1 MTAHELVIHAFS
13 PFWEDEIIGSLWDLA
28 KRILEDDSLTDE
40 QRLTIMEKRCEEI
53 RQVKHKGYPYDQTLR
68 ELGIYE
74 ND

>member
-53 RQVKHKGYPYDQTLR
+53 RQVKHILMNKPDEQTLR
-68 ELGIYE
+68 KLGVIQ
-74 ND
+74 